1 MGQIVVRQLDDKVL
15 EAVKSRAAANKRST
29 EAEVRAILASAVGL
43 SGTVNAGAS
52 DSPKRFSDFVGI
64 ATKRSTQEEI
74 DAYVRSLRD
83 EWER

>member
-1 MGQIVVRQLDDKVL
+1 MGQIVVRQLDDMVL

-43 SGTVNAGAS
+43 SSPAGSPKS
-52 DSPKRFSDFVGI
+52 DAPKRFSDFVGI
-64 ATKRSTQEEI
+64 ASKRSTQDEI
-74 DAYVRSLRD
+74 DAYVRSLRE